1 MNKEIKSLPEKTIE
15 RLSQYRR
22 VLEKSLA
29 EGKSNIYS
37 HELAAMLHLTP
48 VQVRR
53 DIMLIGYTGTLR
65 KGYDTR
71 KFIELIGK
79 IIDSEEIQKV
89 CVVGVGNLGKA
100 IMSYFQGQRTK
111 LSIVAAFDNSPDK
124 VDRVIAGVRCYH
136 VDRLQ
141 EIIKQEGISVGIIAV
156 PVDYAARIAETL
168 VISGI
173 KGILNYTPT
182 PVNVAPYAFLEEYDM
197 ITSIEKVAYFSN
209 RFKQA

>member
-1 MNKEIKSLPEKTIE
+1 MTMETRLLPEKTIE

-22 VLEKSLA
+22 VLEKYLDDGSD
-29 EGKSNIYS
+29 NIFS
-37 HELAAMLHLTP
+37 HELAAILHLTP

-53 DIMLIGYTGTLR
+53 DIMLIGYAGTLR
-65 KGYDTR
+65 KGYDIR

-79 IIDSEEIQKV
+79 IIDASDIQKV

-100 IMSYFQGQRTK
+100 VMSYFQGQRTK
-111 LSIVAAFDNSPDK
+111 LSIVAAFDNSVDK
-124 VDRVIAGVRCYH
+124 VDRVIAGVHCYH
-136 VDRLQ
+136 VDRLS
-141 EIIKQEGISVGIIAV
+141 EIIKQEKITIGIIAV
-156 PVDYAARIAETL
+156 PSEFAVPIAETL

-182 PVNVAPYAFLEEYDM
+182 SVNVAPYAFLEEYDM

-209 RFKQA
+209 RFSR

>member
-1 MNKEIKSLPEKTIE
+1 MMKEIRSLPEKTIE

-22 VLEKSLA
+22 VLEKFLA
-29 EGKSNIYS
+29 DGRDNIYS
-37 HELAAMLHLTP
+37 HELAAFLHLTP

-65 KGYDTR
+65 KGYDIR

-79 IIDSEEIQKV
+79 IIDAEDVQKV

-111 LSIVAAFDNSPDK
+111 LNIVAAFDNSADK

-136 VDRLQ
+136 VDRLS
-141 EIIKQEGISVGIIAV
+141 EIIKQEKISIGIIAV
-156 PVDYAARIAETL
+156 PAEFAAPIAEIL

-209 RFKQA
+209 RFSH

>member
-1 MNKEIKSLPEKTIE
+1 MKKNNNSLPEKTIE

-22 VLEKSLA
+22 VLEKALA
-29 EGKSNIYS
+29 EGRENIYS
-37 HELAAMLHLTP
+37 HELAALLHLTP

-53 DIMLIGYTGTLR
+53 DIMLIGHTGTLR

-71 KFIELIGK
+71 KFIDLLGK
-79 IIDSEEIQKV
+79 IIDSDDIQKV

-100 IMSYFQGQRTK
+100 IMTYFQGQRTK
-111 LSIVAAFDNSPDK
+111 LSIVAAFDVSREK

-136 VDRLQ
+136 IEKLT
-141 EIIKQEGISVGIIAV
+141 EIIKQEQISVGIITV
-156 PVDYAARIAETL
+156 PSENAAQVAEML
-168 VISGI
+168 VMAGV

-197 ITSIEKVAYFSN
+197 ITSIEKVAYFAN
-209 RFKQA
+209 RM